1 MNAIGELSGAIIT
14 LTAPRDC
21 ARRAA
26 TLIRPPCV
34 TGPGVSERAMAMLL
48 AGSSNAVRAVLRQQG
63 WSTLTDLFGP
73 MSRRSVRRRACSG
86 LA

>member
-26 TLIRPPCV
+26 TLIATLIRPPCV
-34 TGPGVSERAMAMLL
+34 TSPAVSERAMAMLL

-63 WSTLTDLFGP
+63 WSTL
-73 MSRRSVRRRACSG
+73 
-86 LA
+86 